1 MRDKFSLQAYGVHKK
16 FCSTL
21 RRSMIY
27 GMSDIGRD
35 ILGLDNQG
43 ETLRPGEFW
52 ALSNIDIQLHEGE
65 CLAVIGPNGSGKSTL
80 LKILNKVLRPDSG
93 NIFSSGRVAGL
104 IELGAGFHP
113 LLSGRENIYINGLIL
128 GLHKKEIDRKFD
140 DIVDFAELGQFI
152 DTPVKFY
159 SSGMYVRLGFAIAAQ
174 LKPEILLI
182 DEILAVG
189 DVRFRMKCFEHI
201 QLLARSG
208 VSIILV
214 SHNMS
219 DVFRVSDKA
228 TVLQNGTQVYTGAV
242 SEAVDKYHAILAS
255 SRYGVRDQGDD
266 GGIKIGKTIILD
278 HEGNDRDCFSTG
290 DDIQFEID
298 VYSDR
303 EIHNSRLI
311 IALENPQ
318 AGILSSISSHYTRKE
333 GFYIR
338 PGVNRIRC
346 LIKSVPLNTGFYAV
360 NVNIYGQGQTD
371 FLDRVLTAAVFRIEG
386 SPQDH
391 AGFGLYGPVFMEHE
405 WSNDG
410 SIVQ

>member
-1 MRDKFSLQAYGVHKK
+1 MLFRKYWCEYIVKDCQET
-16 FCSTL
+16 CP
-21 RRSMIY
+21 
-27 GMSDIGRD
+27 
-35 ILGLDNQG
+35 DN
-43 ETLRPGEFW
+43 
-52 ALSNIDIQLHEGE
+52 
-65 CLAVIGPNGSGKSTL
+65 C
-80 LKILNKVLRPDSG
+80 
-93 NIFSSGRVAGL
+93 
-104 IELGAGFHP
+104 
-113 LLSGRENIYINGLIL
+113 
-128 GLHKKEIDRKFD
+128 
-140 DIVDFAELGQFI
+140 
-152 DTPVKFY
+152 
-159 SSGMYVRLGFAIAAQ
+159 
-174 LKPEILLI
+174 
-182 DEILAVG
+182 
-189 DVRFRMKCFEHI
+189 
-201 QLLARSG
+201 
-208 VSIILV
+208 
-214 SHNMS
+214 
-219 DVFRVSDKA
+219 
-228 TVLQNGTQVYTGAV
+228 
-242 SEAVDKYHAILAS
+242 
-255 SRYGVRDQGDD
+255 
-266 GGIKIGKTIILD
+266 
-278 HEGNDRDCFSTG
+278 
-290 DDIQFEID
+290 EID